1 MNEKDR
7 KIEGAE
13 DVRIKRAVALRYEM
27 ERDSAPRVIAKG
39 ERLLAEKIISIAK
52 ENGIYIYEDPT
63 LVALL
68 AKVNVGSEIPERL
81 YRAVAEVLAFVFTL
95 EKRDL
100 K

>member
-1 MNEKDR
+1 MNEKER
-7 KIEGAE
+7 KQERSE
-13 DVRIKRAVALRYEM
+13 DVSIKRAVALRYEM
-27 ERDSAPRVIAKG
+27 EKDSAPRVIAKG
-39 ERLLAEKIISIAK
+39 ERLLAEKIISIAR

-68 AKVNVGSEIPERL
+68 ARVNVGSEIPERL